1 MTREWRRAKRRKRS
15 LNRKAR
21 PIACDPWIDVRSLY
35 VFASMIFSEN
45 RCPLFK
51 IMLSTDDAAAMLLT
65 A

>member
-1 MTREWRRAKRRKRS
+1 MRS

-35 VFASMIFSEN
+35 VFLSMMFSEN
-45 RCPLFK
+45 RCPLCANAALRVRF
-51 IMLSTDDAAAMLLT
+51 MRSTDDAATMLLT